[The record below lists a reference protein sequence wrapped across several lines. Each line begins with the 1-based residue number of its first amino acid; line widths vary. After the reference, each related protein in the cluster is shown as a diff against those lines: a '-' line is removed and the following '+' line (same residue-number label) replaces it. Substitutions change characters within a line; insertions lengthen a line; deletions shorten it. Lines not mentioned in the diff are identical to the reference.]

1 MSNEN
6 VITFAPNAT
15 AGVKA
20 HAQLRVFQVFVN
32 VEGIKIRKRGI
43 MRFISWLSRKKY
55 GFYSVMLVA
64 AEEDSMPPF
73 LLSLVKGTLMDE
85 FSLLSRT
92 PPESWQIQLVDW
104 RMVGMAPPMFQQH
117 GCIDSNWGA
126 AWYDMAD
133 ESAKKHRYRL
143 TKLRLWQGRRA
154 KENRSPN
161 KVKAKR
167 SVSDQPVNTQTGHF
181 ERERLSK

>member
-1 MSNEN
+1 
-6 VITFAPNAT
+6 
-15 AGVKA
+15 
-20 HAQLRVFQVFVN
+20 VFVN
-32 VEGIKIRKRGI
+32 VEGIKIRKRGL
-43 MRFISWLSRKKY
+43 MRLISLLSRKKY

-73 LLSLVKGTLMDE
+73 LLSLVKNTLMDE
-85 FSLLSRT
+85 FALLSRT

-143 TKLRLWQGRRA
+143 TKVRLWKGKRA
-154 KENRSPN
+154 KQNRTPN
-161 KVKAKR
+161 KAKGKR
-167 SVSDQPVNTQTGHF
+167 SVNVQPVNSQPEHI
-181 ERERLSK
+181 ECESVSK

>member
-1 MSNEN
+1 LSNEN
-6 VITFAPNAT
+6 VITFSPNA
-15 AGVKA
+15 AASGKA

-32 VEGIKIRKRGI
+32 VEGIRIRKRGI
-43 MRFISWLSRKKY
+43 MRLLSLLSRKKH

-64 AEEDSMPPF
+64 AEEDSMPPL
-73 LLSLVKGTLMDE
+73 LLSLVKDTLMDE

-126 AWYDMAD
+126 AWYDMTD

-143 TKLRLWQGRRA
+143 TKLRLWKGKRA
-154 KENRSPN
+154 KLSRPP
-161 KVKAKR
+161 KKAASKP
-167 SVSDQPVNTQTGHF
+167 STSDQTANNQV
-181 ERERLSK
+181 ESLRSR

>member
-1 MSNEN
+1 MSNES
-6 VITFAPNAT
+6 VVTFSPNAP
-15 AGVKA
+15 ANGKA

-32 VEGIKIRKRGI
+32 VEGIRIRKRGI
-43 MRFISWLSRKKY
+43 MRFLSLLSRKKH

-64 AEEDSMPPF
+64 AEEDSMPPL

-92 PPESWQIQLVDW
+92 PAESWQIKLVDW

-143 TKLRLWQGRRA
+143 TKLRLWKGKRA
-154 KENRSPN
+154 KLSPPP
-161 KVKAKR
+161 KKTMGKR
-167 SVSDQPVNTQTGHF
+167 PLSDQPVNDQTEYFQH
-181 ERERLSK
+181 ERLSK

>member
-6 VITFAPNAT
+6 VITFSPNAA
-15 AGVKA
+15 AGGKA

-32 VEGIKIRKRGI
+32 VEGIKMRKRGV
-43 MRFISWLSRKKY
+43 MRFISLLTRKKY

-85 FSLLSRT
+85 FSLLSHT
-92 PPESWQIQLVDW
+92 PPESWQIKLVDW

-117 GCIDSNWGA
+117 GCVDSNWGA

-143 TKLRLWQGRRA
+143 TKLRLWKGKRA
-154 KENRSPN
+154 KENQPQ
-161 KVKAKR
+161 KKAMDKP
-167 SVSDQPVNTQTGHF
+167 SASEQAANTQM
-181 ERERLSK
+181 ESLQPR